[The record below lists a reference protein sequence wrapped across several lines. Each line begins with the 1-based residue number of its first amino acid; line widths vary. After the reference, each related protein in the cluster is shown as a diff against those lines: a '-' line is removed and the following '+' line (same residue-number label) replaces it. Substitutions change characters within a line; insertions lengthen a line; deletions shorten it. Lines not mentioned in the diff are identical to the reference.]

1 MKQTTR
7 IRVYV
12 WLDTGPRRLP
22 RQALDGTKY
31 CYPQLASTRQK
42 AVQAIYEFRGGRL
55 YLAPLDG
62 DYATF
67 DADGAFYVS
76 DEDLHAAGLLAKAH
90 SAAEREKL
98 KPVPNLAA
106 VREWKSARAKY
117 DADQRW
123 RLSSDDKQLIIADLL
138 GSERPRGAKA
148 IPILKPVS
156 RRLQAKRRT
165 QPSVLHALHSRI
177 IEAEPPQ

>member
-1 MKQTTR
+1 MKQTAR

-22 RQALDGTKY
+22 HQALDGAKY

-67 DADGAFYVS
+67 DADGGFCAS
-76 DEDLHAAGLLAKAH
+76 DEDLHATGLLAQAL
-90 SAAEREKL
+90 SAAEREKV
-98 KPVPNLAA
+98 KPVSNLAA
-106 VREWKSARAKY
+106 VRDWKSAGAKY
-117 DADQRW
+117 DAEQRW
-123 RLSSDDKQLIIADLL
+123 QLSSDDKRLIVADLL
-138 GSERPRGAKA
+138 GSERPSGTKA
-148 IPILKPVS
+148 IPILKPVAK
-156 RRLQAKRRT
+156 RLQANADRT
-165 QPSVLHALHSRI
+165 RCA
-177 IEAEPPQ
+177 PQVT